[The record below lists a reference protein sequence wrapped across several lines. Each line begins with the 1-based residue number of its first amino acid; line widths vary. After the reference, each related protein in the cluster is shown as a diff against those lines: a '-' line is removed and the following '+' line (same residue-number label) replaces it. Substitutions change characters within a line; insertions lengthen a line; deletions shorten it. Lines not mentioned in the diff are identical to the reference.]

1 MGMYRQLRRLLAEES
16 GSFAVAFG
24 ILIVPVIA
32 MMGAAIDYNRAVA
45 ARAKLGSALDAAALA
60 LARRPLEGDA
70 SARQFLQDYIQATLE
85 ATGFPAAQ
93 WSISRFAQTTKSVQ
107 VELSGTVDTAI
118 MALLSVD
125 QISFSAATEVLR
137 DQTKVEIALVLD
149 NTGSMKG
156 TRMANLKSA
165 ATDLVDTLAAAAARS
180 GEPDA
185 VRLALVPYTMTV
197 NVGPHYANAAWIDS
211 QGKSPINDQIFDG
224 ATQVKRLDLFQSM
237 KTPWAG
243 CVETRPAPY
252 DVTETAPDPQVPAT
266 LYVPYFAPDEPD
278 LTSGQYCNG
287 SGYCNNYI
295 ADGTNSSDWKK
306 RQGNVAKY
314 TNAKPRTGTNPIG
327 YQFGPNAGCEIQP
340 LTRLTS
346 NFTSFKTA
354 IDAMTA
360 GGDTNISAGLM
371 WGWHTLS
378 PHGPFGDGVPYGT
391 EGYTKAI
398 VLMTDGQNHNVVV
411 SNNNQSVYSGIG
423 YIWQN
428 RLGISSGSLSQ
439 RIAKLDQKL
448 ATLCANV
455 KAAGIVIYTIR
466 LEHPDVDDST
476 IRNCASSPDKF
487 FDVTDSAKLAAVF
500 QRIAGDIQKLRVA
513 R

>member
-1 MGMYRQLRRLLAEES
+1 MWTLLRRFLTDRRGNVAILFGLL
-16 GSFAVAFG
+16 
-24 ILIVPVIA
+24 LLPMIA
-32 MMGAAIDYNRAVA
+32 MVGVALDYNRAA
-45 ARAKLGSALDAAALA
+45 NARSKLTAALD
-60 LARRPLEGDA
+60 
-70 SARQFLQDYIQATLE
+70 I
-85 ATGFPAAQ
+85 
-93 WSISRFAQTTKSVQ
+93 
-107 VELSGTVDTAI
+107 
-118 MALLSVD
+118 ALLSLARNGHMSDAEARKFLEQNIAAQLAGGSYTGEWHLVD
-125 QISFSAATEVLR
+125 FVQTEKTIQAAIASPVETTILGLLSIPTIDVAANSEVTREQKKIEL
-137 DQTKVEIALVLD
+137 ALVLD

-156 TRMANLKSA
+156 TRMLNLQIA
-165 ATDLVDTLAAAAARS
+165 AIDLVDTLVSAAARS

-197 NVGPHYANAAWIDS
+197 NVGPQYANAAWIDS

-252 DVTETAPDPQVPAT
+252 DVTETAPTSSIPAT

-278 LTSGQYCNG
+278 TLVGQSCNLP
-287 SGYCNNYI
+287 GYCNNYI

-314 TNAKPRTGTNPIG
+314 KNATPKIGINPIG

-354 IDAMTA
+354 IKSMTA

-391 EGYTKAI
+391 EGFVKALI
-398 VLMTDGQNHNVVV
+398 LMTDGQNHNVVV

-428 RLGISSGSLSQ
+428 RLGISSGSLNQ
-439 RIAKLDQKL
+439 RIAKLNEKL
-448 ATLCANV
+448 AQTCKNV
-455 KAAGIVIYTIR
+455 KATGIVIYTIR

-487 FDVTDSAKLAAVF
+487 FDVTDSAKLSAVF
-500 QRIAGDIQKLRVA
+500 ERIAGDILRLRVSK
-513 R
+513 